1 MHPRRTR
8 LGGCCALASCLISS
22 CSPCSL
28 CRFTARSCDCC
39 ALLLAL
45 FPCPVPRYLQLG
57 STVLLETR
65 RLVRFSRALRPR
77 QRYAAASLC
86 PSFKVY
92 GTALPAACDC
102 VLSRGAPRLCSN
114 ARASCCPIAVRGVNW
129 SCASSA
135 RPAIGFVVSAC
146 RGPPSTRACCELQCD
161 ARLLLRFP
169 SFEPIFL
176 ARSPFLPC
184 AQTRILQAR
193 AGRETTRRREATHT
207 TMRRWRGAGY
217 RTEVLCRWWRGT
229 RASAVIPGS
238 ST

>member
-1 MHPRRTR
+1 MTAVLCCSLSSRAPLLAAWLDCTAGDSTTGSLLESPASTATLRGGVSLPFLQSVRHCVACCMRLRALPRCPSS
-8 LGGCCALASCLISS
+8 LLECACLVLPHCCARC
-22 CSPCSL
+22 
-28 CRFTARSCDCC
+28 
-39 ALLLAL
+39 
-45 FPCPVPRYLQLG
+45 QL
-57 STVLLETR
+57 V
-65 RLVRFSRALRPR
+65 V
-77 QRYAAASLC
+77 
-86 PSFKVY
+86 
-92 GTALPAACDC
+92 
-102 VLSRGAPRLCSN
+102 
-114 ARASCCPIAVRGVNW
+114 
-129 SCASSA
+129 CASSA

-207 TMRRWRGAGY
+207 TVRRWRGAGY

>member
-129 SCASSA
+129 SCAPLLLA
-135 RPAIGFVVSAC
+135 
-146 RGPPSTRACCELQCD
+146 LQLGLWCLPVEV
-161 ARLLLRFP
+161 LLLRARAANCNAMPVFCFVSPPSNP
-169 SFEPIFL
+169 SFWR
-176 ARSPFLPC
+176 ARPSCHARKREFCRPERVGKRRGGGRLRTLRCDGGVAQATAQRCC
-184 AQTRILQAR
+184 AVGGVGHELQ
-193 AGRETTRRREATHT
+193 
-207 TMRRWRGAGY
+207 
-217 RTEVLCRWWRGT
+217 L
-229 RASAVIPGS
+229 
-238 ST
+238 